1 MGLKSRTAWAHLSHM
16 SNVSVFSLC
25 LMFLSFLPIV
35 IDCFVPTPSI
45 SFTKS
50 LTVFIASSSFF
61 LRPCLLC
68 SYLLT
73 PVSLFVLLS

>member
-25 LMFLSFLPIV
+25 LMFLSFLPTV

-45 SFTKS
+45 SLTKS
-50 LTVFIASSSFF
+50 LTVFIASPSFF
-61 LRPCLLC
+61 LSSLSALLL
-68 SYLLT
+68 SST
-73 PVSLFVLLS
+73 PMNMVSLF